1 MSRYASAGLSGSAR
15 SRSEE
20 HTSELQS
27 LRTISYA
34 VFCLKKKKYK
44 YQAFQ
49 QQKIVDVILNYT
61 PTAMTRQNRELK
73 HYQFVFESMFS
84 FFFFF
89 LMIRQPPRSTRYETL
104 FPYTTLFRST
114 SCSPNADRAPDR
126 SARDSPPAACWRSE
140 EHTSELQ
147 SLRTISY
154 AVFCLKKKKK
164 KHTIDNI
171 ITNIYITTEE
181 H

>member
-1 MSRYASAGLSGSAR
+1 MGFRGSRVQIPPSRLSEDQALQRLSLWGFFCACTPCCEFCCESFPLQRLTIRCVGCNTTCRTVSASG
-15 SRSEE
+15 
-20 HTSELQS
+20 
-27 LRTISYA
+27 
-34 VFCLKKKKYK
+34 
-44 YQAFQ
+44 
-49 QQKIVDVILNYT
+49 
-61 PTAMTRQNRELK
+61 
-73 HYQFVFESMFS
+73 
-84 FFFFF
+84 
-89 LMIRQPPRSTRYETL
+89 
-104 FPYTTLFRST
+104 
-114 SCSPNADRAPDR
+114 
-126 SARDSPPAACWRSE
+126 CWRSE